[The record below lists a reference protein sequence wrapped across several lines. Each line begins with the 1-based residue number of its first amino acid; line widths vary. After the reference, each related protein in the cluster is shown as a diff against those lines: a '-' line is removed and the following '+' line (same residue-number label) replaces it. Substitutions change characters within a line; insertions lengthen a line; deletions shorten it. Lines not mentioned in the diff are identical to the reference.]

1 MGPWPVVLGLP
12 GEQGS
17 QVGPQLELQLGSVL
31 LLQQEVTQRP
41 LVLELGLEL
50 EELGQL
56 VPVPS
61 LVPATLPGISLPLDC
76 VFPLPAALM
85 LSTEQ

>member
-31 LLQQEVTQRP
+31 LLQEVAQLP